1 MMECTEAQ
9 RVISAA
15 FDREYTDAPALEIA
29 KEHCRTCS
37 ECAVFVTT
45 LAAMNRLPAPEMP
58 EPALERVLAAVREEY
73 AARTEEPVAAIQEVQ
88 EVREVARPRVP
99 VWAPWAAA
107 AAVLLVAAGVITT
120 QGVRYLLKPSAG
132 ADSAAEVSVMDTAGD
147 RQAEFGAE
155 SDLSAA
161 EPPAQDEL
169 TIAAEGASYVVFGDA
184 VYRLVGTTTGEPA
197 GSRVGSVTTALDTGG
212 AASDRPVYA
221 DPASD
226 AIIVVGT
233 DDALLRFEPVVRML
247 RGTAYAQ
254 RSGTIAGFGQWPSLP
269 QGIPEPAAPD
279 GSPAFIAAGTDDAGA
294 TVYVRPGTDLS
305 DGFAIAPGTSP
316 SDPAAGNSAWT
327 WWEPRR

>member
-1 MMECTEAQ
+1 MIECTEAQ
-9 RVISAA
+9 QVISAA
-15 FDREYTDAPALEIA
+15 FDGEFADAPALEVA

-37 ECAVFVTT
+37 GCAVFVTT

-58 EPALERVLAAVREEY
+58 GAALERILATVSDEY
-73 AARTEEPVAAIQEVQ
+73 ATQAEEPLAVMQEVQ
-88 EVREVARPRVP
+88 EVREVARLRVP

-107 AAVLLVAAGVITT
+107 AAVLLVAAGVVTT
-120 QGVRYLLKPSAG
+120 QGVRYLLKPLAG
-132 ADSAAEVSVMDTAGD
+132 VDTAAEVSVTDTADD

-161 EPPAQDEL
+161 EPPAQDGL
-169 TIAAEGASYVVFGDA
+169 LIAAEGPSYVVFGDA
-184 VYRLVGTTTGEPA
+184 VYRLVGTAAGEPA
-197 GSRVGSVTTALDTGG
+197 GTRVGSVTSALDTGG

-221 DPASD
+221 DPSSD
-226 AIIVVGT
+226 GIVVIGD

-254 RSGTIAGFGQWPSLP
+254 RSGTIGGFGQWPSLP

-294 TVYVRPGTDLS
+294 TVYVRPGTDPS